1 MSSARAILSLKLL
14 LILEMAFAGIY
25 LALTRNLL
33 VIYLTSI
40 GFDVGKISLVT
51 LIATAIASLISVIL
65 WRFSGFLTRRVK
77 LKLLLFHA
85 FERIFWV
92 PMVLVKDLAS
102 IAALYAMISASTTI
116 ITAFMNLLIYS
127 SFDESG
133 VRDVTAK
140 RTIAGNLMSIIGSA
154 AAMMMLAILPRDL
167 KFAIIFVTGSMIGL
181 LATLM
186 LSTADMRHLEGI
198 KVPKRVGKPEQ
209 MFSISSFLLTMLTSS
224 NLLGIV
230 WTPYL
235 MGVLGAPDYL
245 AAAMNFVS
253 TIFGIMGSF
262 FWARRSLRSF
272 RLAIG
277 SLMLVPIAA
286 FITPIPTAHLGITA
300 FGTFMFTGAN
310 FLGNFLFAR
319 YLREF
324 GAVRSSIMLSMLTN
338 LSQLLATPFGMLFS
352 QDYML
357 LFASVIFIRLLSVIL
372 AFLTVPEVA
381 AVPEEV
387 ARTYSQLIYTN
398 SLMGYSYILETSK
411 EVIALTVRLLA
422 LATVLALLYI
432 LYKFIFFL
440 AGV

>member
-1 MSSARAILSLKLL
+1 MSSARVSLSLKLL
-14 LILEMAFAGIY
+14 LTMEMAFAGIY

-33 VIYLTSI
+33 VIYLTSV
-40 GFDVGKISLVT
+40 GFDVGGISIIT

-65 WRFSGFLTRRVK
+65 WRFPGFLTRRVK

-85 FERIFWV
+85 LERVFWI
-92 PMVLVKDLAS
+92 PLVLVKNLAS
-102 IAALYAMISASTTI
+102 IAAIYAVISSSTTI
-116 ITAFMNLLIYS
+116 ITALMNLLIYS
-127 SFDESG
+127 SFDEAG

-140 RTIAGNLMSIIGSA
+140 RTIAGNLTSIMGSA
-154 AAMMMLAILPRDL
+154 MAITMLAILPRDL
-167 KFAIIFVTGSMIGL
+167 KFGIIFVTGSLVGL

-186 LSTADMRHLEGI
+186 LSAADMRHLEGVEVSRRI
-198 KVPKRVGKPEQ
+198 GRPEQ
-209 MFSISSFLLTMLTSS
+209 MFTISSFLLAMLTSS

-245 AAAMNFVS
+245 AATMNFVS
-253 TIFGIMGSF
+253 TIFGIIGSF
-262 FWARRSLRSF
+262 FWARRSLSSF

-277 SLMLVPIAA
+277 SITLVPIAA
-286 FITPIPTAHLGITA
+286 FITPIPIAHLGITA

-324 GAVRSSIMLSMLTN
+324 GAVRSSIMLSALTN

-352 QDYML
+352 QNYML
-357 LFASVIFIRLLSVIL
+357 LFISVILIRLLSVAL

-411 EVIALTVRLLA
+411 EVMALTVRLLA
-422 LATVLALLYI
+422 LVAVLVLLYI
-432 LYKFIFFL
+432 LYKLIFFL
-440 AGV
+440 AGI

>member
-1 MSSARAILSLKLL
+1 
-14 LILEMAFAGIY
+14 MAFAGIY

-65 WRFSGFLTRRVK
+65 WRFSDFLTRRVK

-181 LATLM
+181 LATLT

-198 KVPKRVGKPEQ
+198 KVPKSVGKPEQ

>member
-1 MSSARAILSLKLL
+1 
-14 LILEMAFAGIY
+14 MAFSGIY

-40 GFDVGKISLVT
+40 GFDVSRISFVT

-65 WRFSGFLTRRVK
+65 WRFPGFLTRGVK

-85 FERIFWV
+85 LERVFWI
-92 PMVLVKDLAS
+92 PMAFVRDMLS
-102 IAALYAMISASTTI
+102 IAVLYAVISASTTF
-116 ITAFMNLLIYS
+116 ITALMNLLTYF
-127 SFDESG
+127 SFDETG
-133 VRDVTAK
+133 IRDVTAK
-140 RTIAGNLMSIIGSA
+140 RTIAGNLMNITGSA
-154 AAMMMLAILPRDL
+154 AAITMLATLPGDL
-167 KFAIIFVTGSMIGL
+167 KFAIIFVTGSLVGL
-181 LATLM
+181 LATLT
-186 LSTADMRHLEGI
+186 LSIADMRNLEGVE
-198 KVPKRVGKPEQ
+198 VPRRVGRPEQ
-209 MFSISSFLLTMLTSS
+209 MFTISSFLLAMLTSS

-235 MGVLGAPDYL
+235 MGVLDAPDYL

-262 FWARRSLRSF
+262 FWVGRSLRSF

-277 SLMLVPIAA
+277 SLTLVPIAA
-286 FITPIPTAHLGITA
+286 FIMPIPTAHLGISA
-300 FGTFMFTGAN
+300 FGTFMFTGAS

-324 GAVRSSIMLSMLTN
+324 GVVRSSIMLSTLTN

-352 QDYML
+352 QNYLL
-357 LFASVIFIRLLSVIL
+357 LFASVISIRLLSMAL

-387 ARTYSQLIYTN
+387 ARTYSQLIYTS

-411 EVIALTVRLLA
+411 EVMALTVRFLA
-422 LATVLALLYI
+422 LAAALALLYI
-432 LYKFIFFL
+432 LYKLVFFL
-440 AGV
+440 AGL

>member
-1 MSSARAILSLKLL
+1 MSLKLL

-65 WRFSGFLTRRVK
+65 WRFSDFLTRRVK

-102 IAALYAMISASTTI
+102 IAALYAMISVSTTI

-181 LATLM
+181 LATLT

-198 KVPKRVGKPEQ
+198 KVPKSVGKPEQ

-245 AAAMNFVS
+245 AAAMNLVS